1 MNIQFIISVL
11 LFALCNIVSLGA
23 SQHEAKEPMQVVLD
37 NSLELALQK
46 RTVEPLDNVGKTLSS
61 KRETCG
67 FIGKCIYRC
76 VSLFIILLQNKTTKQ
91 KHVWSLV

>member
-61 KRETCG
+61 KKG
-67 FIGKCIYRC
+67 NVWVYWQ
-76 VSLFIILLQNKTTKQ
+76 VYLQMCKS
-91 KHVWSLV
+91 VYYASSR

>member
-23 SQHEAKEPMQVVLD
+23 SQHEAKEPMQAVLD

-46 RTVEPLDNVGKTLSS
+46 RTVEPLDNVGKLSLQKG
-61 KRETCG
+61 KRVG
-67 FIGKCIYRC
+67 LLAS
-76 VSLFIILLQNKTTKQ
+76 VSTD
-91 KHVWSLV
+91 V